1 MQELSNCWEDKTVNR
16 LTRRSFLA
24 ASAAVAA
31 TARSFRQIEAAD
43 VPPAP
48 PTVELGKTGIRCSR
62 LAFGTGTHGGRRQS
76 DQSRLG
82 FEKLVRLFIHA
93 YERGITLFDMAD
105 LYGTHVYCRE
115 ALRSIPRDKVTLLT
129 KLWWR
134 YDGPVRGRAESYRGR
149 VAQATVERF
158 LHELNTDRLDI
169 CLLHCVTTAT
179 WDQELVPYMETF
191 ERLKEQGKI
200 RAVGVSCH
208 DFGAMETAARSPW
221 VDVILAR
228 INPHGVKMD
237 GTPED
242 VLRVLRIAKANGKV
256 VIGMKIFG
264 EGALIDRREQ
274 CMRFA
279 QSIGVLD
286 AMTIGFDDPAEID
299 DTLRLMAKYPHTA
312 RG

>member
-1 MQELSNCWEDKTVNR
+1 MNR
-16 LTRRSFLA
+16 MSRRSFLA
-24 ASAAVAA
+24 VGAVATASTVARQLSAAPAEPLA
-31 TARSFRQIEAAD
+31 
-43 VPPAP
+43 AP
-48 PTVELGKTGIRCSR
+48 PMVALGRTGIRCSR

-76 DQSRLG
+76 DQARLG
-82 FEKLVRLFIHA
+82 FEKLVKLFHHA
-93 YERGITLFDMAD
+93 YRRGITLFDMAD

-115 ALRSIPRDKVTLLT
+115 ALRSIPREKVTLLT

-134 YDGPVRGRAESYRGR
+134 YDGPVRGRAEPYRAR
-149 VAQATVERF
+149 VAEATVERF
-158 LHELNTDRLDI
+158 LHELNTDYIDI
-169 CLLHCVTTAT
+169 LLLHCVTTAT
-179 WDQELVPYMETF
+179 WDQELVPYMETL

-221 VDVILAR
+221 VDVLLAR
-228 INPHGVKMD
+228 INPHRVKMD

-242 VLRVLRIAKANGKV
+242 VLRVLRAAKENGKV

-264 EGALIDRREQ
+264 EGALLDRRDE

-286 AMTIGFDDPAEID
+286 AMTIGFDDPAEVD
-299 DTLRLMAKYPHTA
+299 DTLRLMAKYPHAA
-312 RG
+312 RS